1 MAYLF
6 ANISVAVEL
15 PQPDFLSPSVHELL
29 WHIDCA
35 VFWRK
40 GDLGVETIAKTATV
54 KSSSQSRVDWS
65 ILAFWLTYLSLVF
78 GVIYAAL

>member
-6 ANISVAVEL
+6 VNISVAVEL
-15 PQPDFLSPSVHELL
+15 PQPHFLSRSVHELL

-35 VFWRK
+35 VFGAK
-40 GDLGVETIAKTATV
+40 GDIGVEKIATTAAV
-54 KSSSQSRVDWS
+54 KSSSQSRTDWP

-78 GVIYAAL
+78 GIIYAAL